1 MWHTLCEWNAL
12 MCCTWYEWNAL
23 MFAAVNKELEAERNR
38 HNDLKKT
45 WELANTHFIS
55 AQDQLKGE
63 IEQLHQKL
71 RERGGGEG
79 GRGEGILQARLLQG
93 AEGGLLAIGSSR
105 IHRKSVSSEALDVTG
120 VDPVGVQAK

>member
-1 MWHTLCEWNAL
+1 MEC
-12 MCCTWYEWNAL
+12 
-23 MFAAVNKELEAERNR
+23 FDVVAVNKELDAERNR

-63 IEQLHQKL
+63 IEQLQQKR

-79 GRGEGILQARLLQG
+79 VLEARLLQG
-93 AEGGLLAIGSSR
+93 AAGGALLTTGSSR
-105 IHRKSVSSEALDVTG
+105 IHRKSASSEALDIAG
-120 VDPVGVQAK
+120 VDSVGAQAK